1 MAAVKKVK
9 KGTYQ
14 MAAYNPRKKKAKKKV
29 SKAARSRAAKKGAR
43 TRARKKVARSKAAK
57 KGART
62 RARKTRRRRNP
73 GEPVAKKVTAKK
85 TNPKKTTAKKN
96 PNSSTTTVAGK
107 SLTVYKNG
115 SQHRWMLRDG
125 RTIIAGGAAA
135 TRAEAQAAGTARAG
149 GRVNPTRSKTAKATV
164 ATENPRKRR
173 KKKTTKRK
181 VRRRRNPVEAPSLS
195 FFEEMVASEAT
206 ENPRKRRR
214 KKTTRRKVRRRRNPA
229 TAKASPVRKTARLNP
244 GRIRALTKI

>member
-125 RTIIAGGAAA
+125 RTIVAGGAAA

-181 VRRRRNPVEAPSLS
+181 VRRRRNPVDEASA
-195 FFEEMVASEAT
+195 FDIFESEAV